1 MRHYKITFHLTV
13 NNEDTEA
20 FVRKYIEKS
29 IERLLTEDETLHP
42 VIVRQIPNI
51 PATKEAA

>member
-20 FVRKYIEKS
+20 YVRKYIEKS

-51 PATKEAA
+51 SATKEAA